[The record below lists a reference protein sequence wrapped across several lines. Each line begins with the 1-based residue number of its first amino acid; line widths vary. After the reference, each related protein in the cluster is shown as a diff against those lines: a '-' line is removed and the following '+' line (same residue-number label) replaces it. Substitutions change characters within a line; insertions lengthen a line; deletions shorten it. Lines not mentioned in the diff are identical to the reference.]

1 MLRKAKLLDGHFRS
15 VYHKRLPAMRNA
27 KLAIVSKKTNEYNM
41 ICRPSIWK
49 ENQGNLPSTLYGMV
63 FVFIPLQPLS
73 RDYRSIVLLSR
84 VQLPAIPSFPIYL
97 ENDRETTIQ
106 SIVFDQA
113 ISVGAADLAQLS
125 NFTFAAFRDVFHKTF
140 EVTPGK
146 FPYWL
151 APIKQGALIEKTAI
165 SPRDTIDWDV
175 LREFN
180 ENEELRWNKSM
191 DPASLLD
198 RFLYDGWDGKKRFFP
213 LSVDPSFQASDR
225 PPQGVPKRKWM
236 DTILG
241 YSLSLSKNSRVK
253 FFEDADWEQPVF
265 HAECVCLRRNFLD
278 RATEKERAEVTQCV
292 ICPQPLNIS
301 LVCCIW
307 KF

>member
-1 MLRKAKLLDGHFRS
+1 
-15 VYHKRLPAMRNA
+15 
-27 KLAIVSKKTNEYNM
+27 M

-49 ENQGNLPSTLYGMV
+49 ENQGDLPSMLYGTV
-63 FVFIPLQPLS
+63 FVFNPLRPLS

-84 VQLPAIPSFPIYL
+84 VKLPKIPTFPIYL

-106 SIVFDQA
+106 STVFDNA
-113 ISVGAADLAQLS
+113 ISVGGADLTQLS
-125 NFTFAAFRDVFHKTF
+125 NFTFSVFRDVFHKTF
-140 EVTPGK
+140 EATSEK

-151 APIKQGALIEKTAI
+151 APIKQGALIESTVT
-165 SPRDTIDWDV
+165 SPRDTIDWEV
-175 LREFN
+175 LHDFN
-180 ENEELRWNKSM
+180 GNEELRWNKSM

-213 LSVDPSFQASDR
+213 LSIDPSFQPSD
-225 PPQGVPKRKWM
+225 PPPPGVPRRKWM

-292 ICPQPLNIS
+292 ICAQPLNIS
-301 LVCCIW
+301 MVRLI
-307 KF
+307 